1 MARRINIYTNTQRA
15 GTLAKEGEKHIFT
28 YTPEAITPI
37 SVTMPI
43 RTESWGSLHLHPIFE
58 MNLPEGA
65 LKETIRERFAKVKQM
80 DDLGLLELIGPHV
93 IGRVK
98 YGLPANDEEPIT
110 LDEILH
116 DDTHVLFEKLMD
128 RFAIRSG
135 VSGVQPKILLQ
146 IDNKN
151 TLTTEE
157 YIVKSW
163 GDEYPELAFN
173 EFFCMEAVRQAGLLT
188 PEFKLSKNRSMFI
201 MKRFDLKDD
210 GNYLGFEDGCVL
222 LGKGTNEKYHA
233 SYEDLAKVLRAS
245 TSAESRLENLRTL
258 FKALVINHM
267 LRNGD
272 AHLKNFAIL
281 YDEDYTDAAMAPIY
295 DVVCTTVYLNE
306 DLPALSMSDGKIWWK
321 KKTYIGFGK
330 QTCKLSLAEIE
341 EIFDTCAEATE
352 SAAKKMLNYA
362 KEHTEISTFA
372 SRMLDEWDK
381 GLESLGFDQ
390 INRKLDSNSISN
402 CVNTLEGI

>member
-1 MARRINIYTNTQRA
+1 VERRINIYTNTQRA

-28 YTPEAITPI
+28 YTAEATLPV

-43 RTESWGSLHLHPIFE
+43 RTESWGSTHLHPIFE
-58 MNLPEGA
+58 MNLPEGT
-65 LKETIRERFAKVKQM
+65 LKETIRERFAKIKQM

-98 YGLPANDEEPIT
+98 YGLPEDNEEPIT
-110 LDEILH
+110 LNEILH
-116 DDTHVLFEKLMD
+116 DDTHVLFERLMD

-146 IDNKN
+146 INDKN

-163 GDEYPELAFN
+163 GEEYPELAFN
-173 EFFCMEAVRQAGLLT
+173 EFFCMEAVRLAGLST
-188 PEFKLSKNRSMFI
+188 PQYKLSENRSMFI
-201 MKRFDLKDD
+201 MKRFDLKND

-233 SYEDLAKVLRAS
+233 NYEDLAKVLKAS
-245 TSAESRLENLRTL
+245 TAVESRLENLRTL
-258 FKALVINHM
+258 FKALVMNHM

-281 YDEDYTDAAMAPIY
+281 YDEDYTDATMAPIY
-295 DVVCTTVYLNE
+295 DVVCTTVYLKE
-306 DLPALSMSDGKIWWK
+306 DLPALNMSGGKVWWK

-330 QTCKLSLAEIE
+330 QTCKLSTAEIE
-341 EIFDTCAEATE
+341 EIFDHCAAATQN
-352 SAAKKMLNYA
+352 AANEMLDYVKTHPNI
-362 KEHTEISTFA
+362 KDFA
-372 SRMLDEWDK
+372 HRMLDEWNK
-381 GLESLGFDQ
+381 GLESFGFDP
-390 INRKLDSNSISN
+390 IHRN
-402 CVNTLEGI
+402 

>member
-1 MARRINIYTNTQRA
+1 MERRINIYTNTQRA
-15 GTLAKEGEKHIFT
+15 GTLAKEGEKHIFA
-28 YTPEAITPI
+28 YAPEAITPI

-43 RTESWGSLHLHPIFE
+43 RTESWGSINLHPIFE

-65 LKETIRERFAKVKQM
+65 LKETIRERFAKVKHM

-98 YGLPANDEEPIT
+98 YGLPADNEEAIT
-110 LDEILH
+110 LDDILH
-116 DDTHVLFEKLMD
+116 DDTHILFEKLME

-146 IDNKN
+146 INDKN

-173 EFFCMEAVRQAGLLT
+173 EFFCMEAVRLAGLPT
-188 PEFKLSKNRSMFI
+188 PQFKLSENRLMFI

-233 SYEDLAKVLRAS
+233 SYEDLAKVLKAS
-245 TSAESRLENLRTL
+245 TSAESRLENLRT
-258 FKALVINHM
+258 FFTTLVMNHI

-281 YDEDYTDAAMAPIY
+281 YDEDYTDAVMAPIY
-295 DVVCTTVYLNE
+295 DVVCTTVYLKE
-306 DLPALSMSDGKIWWK
+306 DLPALTMSGGKVWWK

-330 QTCKLSLAEIE
+330 QICKLSMAEIE
-341 EIFDTCAEATE
+341 EIFKSCAIATKN
-352 SAAKKMLNYA
+352 AAKEMLDYV
-362 KEHTEISTFA
+362 KTHPDISAFA
-372 SRMLDEWDK
+372 NKMLDEWDK
-381 GLESLGFDQ
+381 GLESFGFDA
-390 INRKLDSNSISN
+390 INRS
-402 CVNTLEGI
+402 

>member
-1 MARRINIYTNTQRA
+1 MERRINIYINTQRA

-37 SVTMPI
+37 SVTMPL
-43 RTESWGSLHLHPIFE
+43 RTESWGSINLHPIFE

-98 YGLPANDEEPIT
+98 YGLPEDHEKPIT

-116 DDTHVLFEKLMD
+116 DDTHLLFERLME

-146 IDNKN
+146 INDKN
-151 TLTTEE
+151 TLSTEE

-163 GDEYPELAFN
+163 GSEYPELAFN
-173 EFFCMEAVRQAGLLT
+173 EFFCMEAVRLAGLPI
-188 PEFKLSKNRSMFI
+188 PEYKLSENRSMFI

-233 SYEDLAKVLRAS
+233 SYEDLAKVLKAS
-245 TSAESRLENLRTL
+245 TATESRLENLRTL

-295 DVVCTTVYLNE
+295 DVVCTTVYLKE
-306 DLPALSMSDGKIWWK
+306 DLPALNMSGGKVWWK

-330 QTCKLSLAEIE
+330 QTCKLSAAEIE
-341 EIFDTCAEATE
+341 EIFDNCA
-352 SAAKKMLNYA
+352 SAAKNAANEMLDYVKEHPDIGTFANKMLN
-362 KEHTEISTFA
+362 
-372 SRMLDEWDK
+372 EWDK
-381 GLESLGFDQ
+381 GLESFGYDP
-390 INRKLDSNSISN
+390 INRIKL
-402 CVNTLEGI
+402 